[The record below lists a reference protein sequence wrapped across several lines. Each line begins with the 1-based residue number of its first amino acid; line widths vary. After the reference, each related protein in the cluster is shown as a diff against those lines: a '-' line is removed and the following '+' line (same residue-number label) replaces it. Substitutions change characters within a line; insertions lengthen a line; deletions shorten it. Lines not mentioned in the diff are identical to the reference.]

1 MSERNQIPEWNG
13 WKLENGEFLNYSKDV
28 SRIAHGFD
36 AAKVPLGDR
45 LATLDAANV
54 KLTDFINE
62 SRKYGETAE
71 IAKLDSRRDIIF
83 RAIWKFVETLSE
95 LDGDNEFDFSARRV
109 QAALAPYKGLN
120 SHPLAKETEEIKGLM
135 YDLLEKEGSIS
146 GEVGFIGLTAALSE
160 LAAANDALS
169 EKYNARTDA
178 GIGREAEKGG
188 ETTASLR
195 KSVAEMVVDVFA
207 TVNALDRVMPSDATA
222 AAVTSLT
229 SVVSHYRNVASQGGK
244 HHEEPEPEPVPPN
257 NG

>member
-1 MSERNQIPEWNG
+1 MSERNQIPEWSG
-13 WKLENGEFLNYSKDV
+13 GKLENGEFLNYSKEV

-71 IAKLDSRRDIIF
+71 IAKLDARRDIIF
-83 RAIWKFVETLSE
+83 RAVWKFVETLSE
-95 LDGDNEFDFSARRV
+95 LDGNEEFDYSARRV

-120 SHPLAKETEEIKGLM
+120 VHSLTKETEEIKGLI
-135 YDLLEKEGSIS
+135 YDLRKDDIT
-146 GEVGFIGLTAALSE
+146 GEVGFIGLNAVLGE
-160 LAAANDALS
+160 LASANNALE
-169 EKYNARTDA
+169 EKYNSRTDA
-178 GIGREAEKGG
+178 GIGRDAEKGG

-222 AAVTSLT
+222 AAETSLT

-244 HHEEPEPEPVPPN
+244 RHEEPEPEPVPPN

>member
-1 MSERNQIPEWNG
+1 MSERNQIPEWSG
-13 WKLENGEFLNYSKDV
+13 GKLENGEFLNYSKEV

-36 AAKVPLGDR
+36 AAKVPLGNR

-71 IAKLDSRRDIIF
+71 IAKLDARRDIIF
-83 RAIWKFVETLSE
+83 RAVWKFVETLSE
-95 LDGDNEFDFSARRV
+95 LDGAGEFDFSARRV

-120 SHPLAKETEEIKGLM
+120 SHPLTKETEEIKGLM

-146 GEVGFIGLTAALSE
+146 GEVGFIGLGAALSE

-195 KSVAEMVVDVFA
+195 KSVAGMVVDVFA

-222 AAVTSLT
+222 AAVTSL
-229 SVVSHYRNVASQGGK
+229 SALVSQFKTIASQGGK
-244 HHEEPEPEPVPPN
+244 RHEEPEPEPVPPN

>member
-71 IAKLDSRRDIIF
+71 IAKLDARRDIIF
-83 RAIWKFVETLSE
+83 RAVWKFVETLSE
-95 LDGDNEFDFSARRV
+95 LDGNEEFDYSARRV

-120 SHPLAKETEEIKGLM
+120 VHSLTKETEEIKGLI
-135 YDLLEKEGSIS
+135 YDLRKDDIT
-146 GEVGFIGLTAALSE
+146 GEVGFIGLNAVLGE
-160 LAAANDALS
+160 LASANNALE
-169 EKYNARTDA
+169 EKYNSRTDA
-178 GIGREAEKGG
+178 GIGRDAEKGG

-195 KSVAEMVVDVFA
+195 KSVAEMVTDILA

-244 HHEEPEPEPVPPN
+244 RHEEPEPEPVPPN

>member
-95 LDGDNEFDFSARRV
+95 LDGAGEFDFSARRV

-120 SHPLAKETEEIKGLM
+120 VHSLTKETEEIKGLI
-135 YDLLEKEGSIS
+135 YDLLEKGDVRTGVE
-146 GEVGFIGLTAALSE
+146 FIGLNAVLGE
-160 LAAANDALS
+160 LTSANNVLA

-178 GIGREAEKGG
+178 GIGRDAEKGG

-195 KSVAEMVVDVFA
+195 KSVAEMVTDILA

-244 HHEEPEPEPVPPN
+244 RHEEPEPEPVPPN

>member
-1 MSERNQIPEWNG
+1 M
-13 WKLENGEFLNYSKDV
+13 
-28 SRIAHGFD
+28 
-36 AAKVPLGDR
+36 
-45 LATLDAANV
+45 
-54 KLTDFINE
+54 
-62 SRKYGETAE
+62 
-71 IAKLDSRRDIIF
+71 
-83 RAIWKFVETLSE
+83 
-95 LDGDNEFDFSARRV
+95 

-120 SHPLAKETEEIKGLM
+120 AHPLTKETEEIKGLM

-222 AAVTSLT
+222 AAVTSL
-229 SVVSHYRNVASQGGK
+229 SALVSRFKTVASQGGK

>member
-1 MSERNQIPEWNG
+1 MSERNQIPEWSG
-13 WKLENGEFLNYSKDV
+13 GKLENGEFLNYSKDV
-28 SRIAHGFD
+28 SRIAHGF
-36 AAKVPLGDR
+36 
-45 LATLDAANV
+45 DAANV

-95 LDGDNEFDFSARRV
+95 LDGASEFDFSARRV

-120 SHPLAKETEEIKGLM
+120 AHPLTKETEEIKGLM

-244 HHEEPEPEPVPPN
+244 RHEEPEPEPVPPN

>member
-1 MSERNQIPEWNG
+1 MSERNQIPEWSG
-13 WKLENGEFLNYSKDV
+13 GKLENGEFLNYSKEV

-95 LDGDNEFDFSARRV
+95 LDGDNEFDYSARRV

-120 SHPLAKETEEIKGLM
+120 SHPLTKETEEIKGLI
-135 YDLLEKEGSIS
+135 YDLMEKGDVRT
-146 GEVGFIGLTAALSE
+146 EVEFIGLDAVLGELTSANNAL
-160 LAAANDALS
+160 A

-178 GIGREAEKGG
+178 GIGRDAEKGG

-195 KSVAEMVVDVFA
+195 KSVAEMVTNILA

-244 HHEEPEPEPVPPN
+244 RHEEPEPEPVPPN

>member
-1 MSERNQIPEWNG
+1 MSERNQIPEWSG
-13 WKLENGEFLNYSKDV
+13 GKLENGEFLNYAKDV

-95 LDGDNEFDFSARRV
+95 LDGAGEFDYSARSV

-120 SHPLAKETEEIKGLM
+120 AHSLTKETEEIKGLI
-135 YDLLEKEGSIS
+135 YDLLEKGDVRT
-146 GEVGFIGLTAALSE
+146 EVEFIGLNAVLGELTSANNAL
-160 LAAANDALS
+160 AD
-169 EKYNARTDA
+169 KYNARTDA
-178 GIGREAEKGG
+178 GIGRDAEKGG

-195 KSVAEMVVDVFA
+195 KSVAEMVTDILA
-207 TVNALDRVMPSDATA
+207 TVNALDCVMPSDATA
-222 AAVTSLT
+222 AAVTSL
-229 SVVSHYRNVASQGGK
+229 SALVSQFKTIASQGGK
-244 HHEEPEPEPVPPN
+244 RHEEPEPVPPN
-257 NG
+257 NA

>member
-1 MSERNQIPEWNG
+1 MSERNQIPEWSG
-13 WKLENGEFLNYSKDV
+13 GKLENGEFLNYSKEV

-83 RAIWKFVETLSE
+83 RAVWKFVETLSE

-120 SHPLAKETEEIKGLM
+120 AHPLTKETEEIKGLM

-188 ETTASLR
+188 ETTVSLR

-222 AAVTSLT
+222 AAVTSL
-229 SVVSHYRNVASQGGK
+229 SALVSQFKTIASQGGK
-244 HHEEPEPEPVPPN
+244 RHEELEPVPPN
-257 NG
+257 NA

>member
-1 MSERNQIPEWNG
+1 MSERNQIPEWSG
-13 WKLENGEFLNYSKDV
+13 GKLENGEFLNYSKDV

-120 SHPLAKETEEIKGLM
+120 AHSLTKETEEIKGLI
-135 YDLLEKEGSIS
+135 YDLRKDDIT
-146 GEVGFIGLTAALSE
+146 GEVGFIGLNAVLGE
-160 LAAANDALS
+160 LASANNALE
-169 EKYNARTDA
+169 EKYNSRTDA
-178 GIGREAEKGG
+178 GIGRDAEKGG

-222 AAVTSLT
+222 AAVTSL
-229 SVVSHYRNVASQGGK
+229 SALVSQFKTIASQGGK
-244 HHEEPEPEPVPPN
+244 RHEDPEPVPPN
-257 NG
+257 NA

>member
-1 MSERNQIPEWNG
+1 MSERNQIPEWSG
-13 WKLENGEFLNYSKDV
+13 GKLENGEFLNYSKEV

-95 LDGDNEFDFSARRV
+95 LDGAGEFDFSARRV

-120 SHPLAKETEEIKGLM
+120 VHSLTKETEEIKGLI
-135 YDLLEKEGSIS
+135 YDLQKDDIT
-146 GEVGFIGLTAALSE
+146 GEVGYIGLNAVLGELGSANNALE
-160 LAAANDALS
+160 
-169 EKYNARTDA
+169 EKYNSRTDA
-178 GIGREAEKGG
+178 GIGRDAEKGG

-195 KSVAEMVVDVFA
+195 KSVAEMVTDILA

-244 HHEEPEPEPVPPN
+244 RHEEPEPEPVPPN

>member
-1 MSERNQIPEWNG
+1 MSERNQIPEWSG
-13 WKLENGEFLNYSKDV
+13 RKLENGEFLNYSKDV

-95 LDGDNEFDFSARRV
+95 LDGAGEFDYSARSV

-120 SHPLAKETEEIKGLM
+120 AHSLTKETEEIKGLI
-135 YDLLEKEGSIS
+135 YDLLEKGDVRT
-146 GEVGFIGLTAALSE
+146 EVEFIGLNAVLNE
-160 LAAANDALS
+160 LASANNALAD
-169 EKYNARTDA
+169 KYNARTDA
-178 GIGREAEKGG
+178 GIGRDAEKGG

-195 KSVAEMVVDVFA
+195 KSVAEMVTDILA

-222 AAVTSLT
+222 AAVTSL
-229 SVVSHYRNVASQGGK
+229 SALVSQLKTIASQGGK
-244 HHEEPEPEPVPPN
+244 RHEKPEPGPPN
-257 NG
+257 PA

>member
-95 LDGDNEFDFSARRV
+95 LDGNEEFDYSARRV

-120 SHPLAKETEEIKGLM
+120 AHPLTKETEEIKGLM

-146 GEVGFIGLTAALSE
+146 GEVGFIGLTAYGRGYRARCRKGWRDHRV
-160 LAAANDALS
+160 AAQV
-169 EKYNARTDA
+169 
-178 GIGREAEKGG
+178 GRRDGHGHPRDGQRA
-188 ETTASLR
+188 
-195 KSVAEMVVDVFA
+195 
-207 TVNALDRVMPSDATA
+207 
-222 AAVTSLT
+222 
-229 SVVSHYRNVASQGGK
+229 
-244 HHEEPEPEPVPPN
+244 
-257 NG
+257 

>member
-1 MSERNQIPEWNG
+1 MSERNQIPEWSG
-13 WKLENGEFLNYSKDV
+13 GKLENGEFLNYSKEV

-95 LDGDNEFDFSARRV
+95 LDGAGEFDFSARRV

-120 SHPLAKETEEIKGLM
+120 SHPLTKETEEIKGLM

-178 GIGREAEKGG
+178 GIGRDAEKGG

-195 KSVAEMVVDVFA
+195 KSVAEMVTDILA

-222 AAVTSLT
+222 AAVTSL
-229 SVVSHYRNVASQGGK
+229 SALVSQFKTIASQGGK
-244 HHEEPEPEPVPPN
+244 RHEEPEPVPPN
-257 NG
+257 NA

>member
-95 LDGDNEFDFSARRV
+95 LDGAGEFDYSVRRV

-120 SHPLAKETEEIKGLM
+120 VHSLTKETEEIKGLI
-135 YDLLEKEGSIS
+135 YDLMEKDGGLR
-146 GEVGFIGLTAALSE
+146 GEVGFIGLDAVLGE
-160 LAAANDALS
+160 LTSANNVLA
-169 EKYNARTDA
+169 EKYKARTDA
-178 GIGREAEKGG
+178 GIGRDAEKGG

-195 KSVAEMVVDVFA
+195 KSVAEMVTDILA

-222 AAVTSLT
+222 AAVTSL
-229 SVVSHYRNVASQGGK
+229 SALVSQFKTIASQGGK
-244 HHEEPEPEPVPPN
+244 RHEEPEPVPPN
-257 NG
+257 NA